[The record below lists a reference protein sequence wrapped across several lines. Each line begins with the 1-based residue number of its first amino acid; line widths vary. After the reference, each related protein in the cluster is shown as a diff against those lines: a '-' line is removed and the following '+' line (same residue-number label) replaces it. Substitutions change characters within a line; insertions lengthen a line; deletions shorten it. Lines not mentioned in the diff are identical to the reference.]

1 MSRTQALARQALTD
15 PKGTGDLVAL
25 LNQSLAETLDLAFQA
40 EQAHW
45 NVKGQNAHELRL
57 VFNHLHGQ
65 LATYVDDFDARAV
78 TLCGPNSGYLSPAQR
93 LSSFT
98 PYPLDALDRKVH
110 LNDLVDSCGDYAGR
124 MRKATRKAQKMGHSD
139 TATFY
144 SRVSRDMDETLWM
157 LTEHQET

>member
-1 MSRTQALARQALTD
+1 MSRIQASIRQVMTD

-25 LNQSLAETLDLAFQA
+25 LNQSLAETLDLAFQT

-45 NVKGQNAHELRL
+45 SVQGQNAHELRL

-98 PYPLDALDRKVH
+98 PYQPDALDRMIH

-124 MRKATRKAQKMGHSD
+124 MRKATRKAEKMGHSD
-139 TATFY
+139 TAKFY

-157 LTEHQET
+157 LTEHQEA